1 MYRTMKTSCG
11 DCYYGQCPDTAGS
24 TLITSCDGIE
34 KIGSFIEIDFNKIN
48 RPCICVV
55 TLLFE
60 GVLIGTTRKAPTW
73 CPNPVSVNTTTV
85 LDCNGASDT
94 ADVKINDT
102 LVVKAEYQ
110 PGQTSVEFYQCLVL
124 RENGGGGGNLSVV
137 CGKQQVITSTTK
149 TSTRLSEIKS
159 SPEVSSLKTTSTT
172 NDQYTYSFTTQST
185 TRVSGIETSE
195 VSSTQSTSARNKNET
210 YTIATVTT
218 KWNPEIESSSAVSNS
233 LIKSTST
240 SYERDTDSVTDSTT
254 LSVVPDSLLENI
266 SCGLPF
272 PFLIVILAV
281 ISSFSVFLNIWFIIQ
296 ICLRKAKE
304 TRLKKGNIKIKSEK
318 ETYMELNER
327 DKTCHENQYDSLTY
341 PNNYIDISDL

>member
-1 MYRTMKTSCG
+1 M
-11 DCYYGQCPDTAGS
+11 
-24 TLITSCDGIE
+24 
-34 KIGSFIEIDFNKIN
+34 
-48 RPCICVV
+48 
-55 TLLFE
+55 
-60 GVLIGTTRKAPTW
+60 
-73 CPNPVSVNTTTV
+73 
-85 LDCNGASDT
+85 
-94 ADVKINDT
+94 
-102 LVVKAEYQ
+102 
-110 PGQTSVEFYQCLVL
+110 
-124 RENGGGGGNLSVV
+124 GGGGGNLSVV

-159 SPEVSSLKTTSTT
+159 SPEVSSLNTSTT

-195 VSSTQSTSARNKNET
+195 VSSIQSTSARNKKET

-240 SYERDTDSVTDSTT
+240 SYERDTDSVTGSTT
-254 LSVVPDSLLENI
+254 LPVVPDSLLENI
-266 SCGLPF
+266 PCGLPF

-304 TRLKKGNIKIKSEK
+304 TRLKNGNIEIKSEK

-341 PNNYIDISDL
+341 PNNYIDISAL